1 MQKARFVVA
10 ILCSALATGCAAYA
24 LSCQPGEP
32 SIDCCIKK
40 FPLSPIESCNAS
52 LSDANRVL
60 LTMAATIA
68 AAEQDHSPEEVDEF
82 ANNKDLP
89 RWKQE
94 CIKNYSRCQTERWTG
109 DCYDCIRY

>member
-1 MQKARFVVA
+1 
-10 ILCSALATGCAAYA
+10 
-24 LSCQPGEP
+24 
-32 SIDCCIKK
+32 
-40 FPLSPIESCNAS
+40 
-52 LSDANRVL
+52 
-60 LTMAATIA
+60 MAATIA